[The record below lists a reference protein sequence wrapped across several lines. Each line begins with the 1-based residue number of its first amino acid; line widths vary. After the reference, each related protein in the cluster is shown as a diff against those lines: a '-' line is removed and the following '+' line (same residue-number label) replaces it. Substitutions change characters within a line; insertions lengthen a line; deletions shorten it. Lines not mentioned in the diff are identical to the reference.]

1 MPRRRLFIFLFLFSV
16 LPALLQC
23 DSSPQPAA
31 EDEALPLG
39 ERVTA
44 ILSEPAPRLRTALLL
59 DLLERLAPDDT
70 ATLLDALD
78 EERAN
83 VDEVVTVLVGAWW
96 AEHDPRA
103 AFDSPP
109 QRWGQGSIWIATV
122 AGEWARRDPHAALET
137 VKRIPAAGESRRL
150 AATRALTR
158 GWFGSNAAPD
168 ELLSYIEELRAG
180 RSRNEVLHI
189 FANRLVMRDG
199 PAAAVEL
206 VDRTPPDSDGDNFKT
221 QLVRY
226 VTSAVASEDP
236 QLALALA
243 DEHGTGRKGQHLRRR
258 VGQSWARHDGAGAM
272 AWARALPA
280 GEERDDVVKST
291 YRSWI
296 RRDREPAMAWMRVQQ
311 PDPALE
317 PAVRVFIAAVASND
331 PPGALDWMDRIED
344 PKRREETLAE
354 IGRRWMQLDPEAADA
369 WLEGV
374 DLPEDVKSSIAQRS

>member
-1 MPRRRLFIFLFLFSV
+1 MPWRKLLSFLFIFSM

-23 DSSPQPAA
+23 DSGPQPAA
-31 EDEALPLG
+31 YDEAVPLG

-44 ILSEPAPRLRTALLL
+44 ILIEPDPRLRTALLL
-59 DLLERLAPDDT
+59 DLLESLGPDDT

-78 EERAN
+78 DERAY
-83 VDEVVTVLVGAWW
+83 VDEVATVLVGAWW
-96 AEHDPRA
+96 TEHDPQA
-103 AFDSPP
+103 AFDSGP
-109 QRWGQGSIWIATV
+109 QRWGHGSIWIATV
-122 AGEWARRDPHAALET
+122 TREWARRDPHAALET
-137 VKRIPAAGESRRL
+137 VKRIPEAGESRRL
-150 AATRALTR
+150 AATRALTQ

-168 ELLSYIEELRAG
+168 ELLSYIEEIRAG
-180 RSRNEVLHI
+180 RARNEVLHI

-206 VDRTPPDSDGDNFKT
+206 VDRTLPDSDGDNFKT

-236 QLALALA
+236 KLAVALA

-258 VGQSWARHDGAGAM
+258 VGQSWARHDGPGAM
-272 AWARALPA
+272 AWALALPA
-280 GEERDDVVKST
+280 GEERDDVVRSA
-291 YRSWI
+291 YRSWT
-296 RRDREPAMAWMRVQQ
+296 RRDRESAMAWMRVQQ

-317 PAVRVFIAAVASND
+317 PAMRVFIVAVASDD

-354 IGRRWMQLDPEAADA
+354 IGRQWMRLDPEAADV

-374 DLPEDVKSSIAQRS
+374 DLPEDVKSSIAQRG

>member
-1 MPRRRLFIFLFLFSV
+1 MPRHKILIFLFVFSI
-16 LPALLQC
+16 LPAMLQC
-23 DSSPQPAA
+23 DSGPRPAA
-31 EDEALPLG
+31 DDETLPLG

-44 ILSEPAPRLRTALLL
+44 TLTEPDPRLRTALLP
-59 DLLERLAPDDT
+59 DLLESLGPDDT
-70 ATLLDALD
+70 AGLVDALD
-78 EERAN
+78 DERAY
-83 VDEVVTVLVGAWW
+83 VDEVATVLVGAWW
-96 AEHDPRA
+96 TEHDPQA
-103 AFDSPP
+103 AFDSGP
-109 QRWGQGSIWIATV
+109 QRWGHGSTWIATV
-122 AGEWARRDPHAALET
+122 SREWARHDPHAALEA
-137 VKRIPAAGESRRL
+137 VKRIPEAGESRRL
-150 AATRALTR
+150 AATRALTQ

-168 ELLSYIEELRAG
+168 ELLSYIEGIHAG

-199 PAAAVEL
+199 TAAAVEL

-236 QLALALA
+236 LLAVALA

-280 GEERDDVVKST
+280 GEEREDVVRSA
-291 YRSWI
+291 YRSWT
-296 RRDREPAMAWMRVQQ
+296 RRDRESAMAWMRIQQ

-317 PAVRVFIAAVASND
+317 PAMRVFIVTVANDD

-354 IGRRWMQLDPEAADA
+354 IGRRWMLLDPEAADA

-374 DLPEDVKSSIAQRS
+374 DLPEDVKSSIAQRG